1 MNKVNDAYKGS
12 SSFPDFAKRYFSY
25 ITEIQNK
32 ISPDELD
39 LFVKEFLNARD
50 NNSTIFV
57 AGMEDLQLQRQL
69 WLMILASIS
78 LRKLVLKHPLKFLL

>member
-12 SSFPDFAKRYFSY
+12 SSFSDFAKRYFSY

-39 LFVKEFLNARD
+39 LFVKEF
-50 NNSTIFV
+50 F
-57 AGMEDLQLQRQL
+57 
-69 WLMILASIS
+69 
-78 LRKLVLKHPLKFLL
+78 F